1 MINSWP
7 VVLPPIIVLV
17 IAFVTKNILLS
28 LGLGVLS
35 ASVIATDGHIL
46 QAFSLV
52 LNHLKNLLL
61 DPDNLYGYG
70 FVLIVG
76 IVVVLLNQTGGTVAL
91 ARLMT
96 SRLKTAKSAKYAAIL
111 LSCCF
116 FIDDYLSCL
125 TVGHIMRPITD
136 RLKIPKVKLAFILAS
151 IPAPL
156 AIIAPI
162 SSWVGVIVSQ
172 FDQAGINLHAGA
184 GQTGQLVAADPYN
197 IFLQVIPFVF
207 YSFIMLASIW
217 FIIYQEISFGLM
229 HKHETIAAMTG
240 NLFGGQAPIR
250 STDEHELSSSVGSL
264 TDFLFPIL
272 SLITLIFVGILYQGN
287 YWLFGGTQTSVVAI
301 FQQKYSL
308 FPILFFA
315 VFGSLILSILLALW
329 RNKLNF
335 NQLPK
340 IFKDG
345 INLMVTAIFILIIAA
360 LFGAILRDNL
370 QTGFYLASL
379 LLSHIDLIFLPAMI
393 FVVSFLVA
401 AATGSAWGT
410 MAVVTPLTV
419 PMIVALLQLQIPVSG
434 AAIAILLPS
443 LGAILAGAAAGD
455 HFSPVSGVTVMS
467 ANSSGAYLIDHI
479 KTQMFYATP
488 AIIGTLVAYIVSGI
502 LFKFSLFYN
511 VLCSFAAGT
520 AVCFAM
526 LLILSRIYRG
536 KF

>member
-7 VVLPPIIVLV
+7 VVLPPIVVLV

-35 ASVIATDGHIL
+35 ASVIATNGNIL
-46 QAFSLV
+46 QALSLV
-52 LNHLKNLLL
+52 LTHLKNLLL

-96 SRLKTAKSAKYAAIL
+96 NRLKTAKSAKYAAVL

-172 FDQAGINLHAGA
+172 FDQAGINLHTGA
-184 GQTGQLVAADPYN
+184 GQLIVADPYN

-207 YSFIMLASIW
+207 YSFIMLAAIW

-229 HKHETIAAMTG
+229 HKHETIAAKTG
-240 NLFGGQAPIR
+240 NLFGGQEPIIAAG
-250 STDEHELSSSVGSL
+250 DQELNSANSSL

-272 SLITLIFVGILYQGN
+272 SLITLIFLGILYQGN
-287 YWLFGGTQTSVVAI
+287 YWLFGGSQTSIIAI

-308 FPILFFA
+308 FPILFWA
-315 VFGSLILSILLALW
+315 VLSSLIFSILLALW
-329 RNKLNF
+329 RNKLNL

-340 IFKDG
+340 IFTDG
-345 INLMVTAIFILIIAA
+345 INLMVMAILILIIAA

-393 FVVSFLVA
+393 FVVAFLVA

-467 ANSSGAYLIDHI
+467 ASSSGSYLIDHI

-488 AIIGTLVAYIVSGI
+488 AIIGTLVAYIVSGA
-502 LFKFSLFYN
+502 LFKFSLLTN

-520 AVCFAM
+520 AVCFAI
-526 LLILSRIYRG
+526 LLVLSRIYRG

>member
-7 VVLPPIIVLV
+7 VVLPPIVVLV

-35 ASVIATDGHIL
+35 ASVIATNGNIL
-46 QAFSLV
+46 QALSLV
-52 LNHLKNLLL
+52 LTHLKNLLL

-96 SRLKTAKSAKYAAIL
+96 SRLKTAKSAKYAAVL

-172 FDQAGINLHAGA
+172 FDQAGINLHTG
-184 GQTGQLVAADPYN
+184 TGQLIVADPYN
-197 IFLQVIPFVF
+197 IFLQAIPFVF

-229 HKHETIAAMTG
+229 HKHETIAAETG
-240 NLFGGQAPIR
+240 NLFGGQEPIIAAGDQELN
-250 STDEHELSSSVGSL
+250 STNSSL

-272 SLITLIFVGILYQGN
+272 SLITLIFLGILYQGN
-287 YWLFGGTQTSVVAI
+287 YWLFGGSQTSIITI

-308 FPILFFA
+308 FPILFWA
-315 VFGSLILSILLALW
+315 VLSSLIFSILLALR
-329 RNKLNF
+329 RNKLNL

-340 IFKDG
+340 IFTDG
-345 INLMVTAIFILIIAA
+345 INLMVMAILILIIAA

-393 FVVSFLVA
+393 FVVAFLVA

-434 AAIAILLPS
+434 VAIAILLPS

-467 ANSSGAYLIDHI
+467 ASSSGSYLIDHI

-488 AIIGTLVAYIVSGI
+488 AIIGTLVAYIVSGA
-502 LFKFSLFYN
+502 LFKFSLLTN

-520 AVCFAM
+520 AVCFAI
-526 LLILSRIYRG
+526 LLVLSRIYRG